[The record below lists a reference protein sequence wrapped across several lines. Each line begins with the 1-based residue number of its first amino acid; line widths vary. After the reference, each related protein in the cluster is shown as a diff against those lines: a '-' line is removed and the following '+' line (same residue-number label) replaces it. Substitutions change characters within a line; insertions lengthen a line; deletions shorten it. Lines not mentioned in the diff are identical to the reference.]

1 MPYACVYTHMSA
13 RSDEWPPTDVRADEW
28 PPTDV
33 RADEWPPTDVRANE
47 WPPTDEWPL
56 MLCAR
61 VYVFVDTTSA
71 HMYTLTRTH
80 VTPLRYYN

>member
-1 MPYACVYTHMSA
+1 MLYACVYTHMSA

-33 RADEWPPTDVRANE
+33 RADEC
-47 WPPTDEWPL
+47 PPTDEWPP

-61 VYVFVDTTSA
+61 VCVRGY
-71 HMYTLTRTH
+71 HICTH
-80 VTPLRYYN
+80 VHTHAHTRDTIALL